1 MKESTIVIILA
12 FMLIFL
18 GAWAQHTT
26 EQRKAIKAGVA
37 YYTSDEQGYSVF
49 KYITEK

>member
-1 MKESTIVIILA
+1 MKELIIVVIITV
-12 FMLIFL
+12 MLVFL
-18 GAWAQHTT
+18 GAWTQHAI

-37 YYTSDEQGYSVF
+37 YYASDKLGYSVF

>member
-1 MKESTIVIILA
+1 MKESIIVIILTA
-12 FMLIFL
+12 MLIFL
-18 GAWAQHTT
+18 GAWTQHIA

-37 YYTSDEQGYSVF
+37 YYASDELGYSVF